1 MKRLNILIAFI
12 LFITQNSKAQNPVA
26 HYPLNGNAA
35 DVSGNNL
42 NGIIVGFPSL
52 VSDRFGNSNSAYEFT
67 GNVANRIEIADNSL
81 LRPTNLTITA
91 WVKVT
96 AQPSIGVFID
106 KALGSCSN
114 DSWVL
119 GTQGGSYSTWISNSS
134 SCTLSFVQQSSP
146 ITLNQWQFICLVVND
161 ATDVQELYVDGVMV
175 STSPITFSILYDN
188 NPLILGAAN
197 ENTAPYFP
205 FFGVLDDVKIYDTAL
220 TSTQINLEY
229 NNSLSVNDFSGSNSF
244 FIYPNPATELISIKN
259 TEDLKIK
266 KADVFDINGRKVI
279 TANDFQNNQIDIS
292 KLSKGMYFLQLLT
305 EKGLKNIQFIKE

>member
-1 MKRLNILIAFI
+1 MKQLNILFVFI
-12 LFITQNSKAQNPVA
+12 LFIIQNSKAQNPVA

-52 VSDRFGNSNSAYEFT
+52 VSDRFGNPNSAYEFT
-67 GNVANRIEIADNSL
+67 GNAANRIEIADNSL

-134 SCTLSFVQQSSP
+134 SCTLSFTQQSSP
-146 ITLNQWQFICLVVND
+146 ITLNQWQFVCLVVND
-161 ATDVQELYVDGVMV
+161 STDTQELYVDGVMV
-175 STSPITFSILYDN
+175 STSPITFSMLYDN

-197 ENTAPYFP
+197 ENTAPNFP
-205 FFGVLDDVKIYDTAL
+205 FFGVLDDVKIYNSAL
-220 TSTQINLEY
+220 TATQINLEY
-229 NNSLSVNDFSGSNSF
+229 NSSLSINEFLKSNDF

-259 TEDLKIK
+259 TGDLKINN
-266 KADVFDINGRKVI
+266 ADVFDINGRKVI
-279 TANDFQNNQIDIS
+279 TINELQNKQIDIS
-292 KLSKGMYFLQLLT
+292 KLSKGVYFLQLQT
-305 EKGLKNIQFIKE
+305 EESLKNIKFIKE